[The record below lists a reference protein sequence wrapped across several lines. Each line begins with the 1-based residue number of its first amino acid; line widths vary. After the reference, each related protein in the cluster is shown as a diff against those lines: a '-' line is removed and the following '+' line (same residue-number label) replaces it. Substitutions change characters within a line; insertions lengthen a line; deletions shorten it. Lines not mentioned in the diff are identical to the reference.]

1 MYNCLF
7 TWYVNLGAME
17 KKSEM
22 GRGTYG
28 QKYKNQKN
36 AKKECEKGKK
46 YKKWKISEKCGEY
59 AIFLQSLVNIEILL
73 IGVMIFKKIFS
84 KNLSF

>member
-1 MYNCLF
+1 
-7 TWYVNLGAME
+7 ME
-17 KKSEM
+17 KESEM

-28 QKYKNQKN
+28 QKHKNQKN
-36 AKKECEKGKK
+36 AKKERGKGKK
-46 YKKWKISEKCGEY
+46 YKKWKISKKYGEY